1 VTRGAGPQQ
10 LVLDLP
16 HRAASG
22 REDFLVSSSNDV
34 AVALIDAW
42 PQWPHSAVVLT
53 GPAGAGKSHLVEVW
67 RERAGASIVSGQ
79 ALCEPVLETAVS
91 TGAIAV
97 EDIDRGL
104 GDERVLF
111 HLLNLARETRLSL
124 VVTSCVAPGDLD
136 ISLPDLRSRL
146 RALSHAKIDAPDDT
160 LIGALLVKLF
170 ADRQLAVAPSI
181 VQLLITRMERSADCA
196 RRLVAAIDRLA
207 LERRRR
213 ITRELAVEALAE
225 VEGAQKD

>member
-1 VTRGAGPQQ
+1 VTRASGPQQ

-22 REDFLVSSSNDV
+22 REDFLVSSANDV

-42 PQWPHSAVVLT
+42 PQWLNRAVVLT

-67 RERAGASIVSGQ
+67 RARAGAMIVSGHE
-79 ALCEPVLETAVS
+79 LSEPVLEAGVLA
-91 TGAIAV
+91 GAIAV

-104 GDERVLF
+104 GDEQVLF

-124 VVTSCVAPGDLD
+124 VVTSGIAPGELE

-146 RALSHAKIDAPDDT
+146 RALSHAKIEAPDDA

-170 ADRQLAVAPSI
+170 ADRQLAVAPAI
-181 VQLLITRMERSADCA
+181 VQFLITRMERSADCA
-196 RRLVAAIDRLA
+196 RRLVAGIDRLA

-213 ITRELAVEALAE
+213 ITRELVVEVLAE
-225 VEGAQKD
+225 FEGAGKD